1 MSTARRGS
9 DRDGPGRTE
18 GGGAVPRARGAT
30 VTGRAAI
37 LRRLPPNLRARDC
50 QLRRD
55 SCALADP
62 AGLANSG
69 SGCPSARSTERAT
82 RPDCQCTDESVMII
96 NHPNEVSLG
105 RLTASAAGLR
115 NVTVSANVKSQLWLN
130 LKVRLPGVQVRTS

>member
-1 MSTARRGS
+1 MSTARRGTGS

-30 VTGRAAI
+30 VTERAAI

-50 QLRRD
+50 ELRRD

-82 RPDCQCTDESVMII
+82 RPDCTNESVMII

-115 NVTVSANVKSQLWLN
+115 NVTVSANVKSQL
-130 LKVRLPGVQVRTS
+130 

>member
-1 MSTARRGS
+1 M
-9 DRDGPGRTE
+9 
-18 GGGAVPRARGAT
+18 T

-37 LRRLPPNLRARDC
+37 LGRLPPHLRARDC

-69 SGCPSARSTERAT
+69 SGCLSARSTERAT
-82 RPDCQCTDESVMII
+82 RPECTDESDSESVMII

-105 RLTASAAGLR
+105 RH
-115 NVTVSANVKSQLWLN
+115 VTVCANVKSSEL
-130 LKVRLPGVQVRTS
+130 